1 MQDAQRY
8 RTVLS
13 LGLPIMGGMLSQ
25 SLLNLVDAALVGRL
39 GEDALAAVGAASYA
53 NFVVISLILG
63 LSSSVQT
70 LVARFSGQQSPQN
83 ALQAVSASLVLA
95 TIISLPLTL
104 FFTTFSETL
113 LLPLLAGDSSNSQRI
128 ANDYFDY
135 RVAALCFV
143 AANLAFRGW
152 WNGTQRPI
160 TYLRSLIVTQ
170 VINVPLSYGLI
181 FGHWGL
187 PELGASGAG
196 LGTAL
201 SLLLGTVLNT
211 IVIGRDIRTRAFEIR
226 APQVEMIHTIFRL
239 ALPHSMQQLF
249 MALSVMVLFSIVGL
263 LGSEQQAITHVLINL
278 TLLLILPAVGIGIA
292 TTSLVSHALG
302 ANQPPQAYR
311 WGWIASKAAFIM
323 IFVISLPMWI
333 WPESL
338 LKLFLTNEALITQ
351 AVTPLRLS
359 AAAIC
364 IDVIAIVLAQ
374 ALLGVGATKQVFT
387 ISTSVQ
393 WLVFLP
399 LAWLTGPIWGL
410 GLVGIWCSQVIYRTI
425 SSLVFIHVWRKRS
438 WIANSRIN
446 SH

>member
-1 MQDAQRY
+1 MPDTQRY

-70 LVARFSGQQSPQN
+70 LVARFNGQQAPQN
-83 ALQAVSASLVLA
+83 ALSVVTAGLA
-95 TIISLPLTL
+95 LGIIISLPLTL
-104 FFTTFSETL
+104 IFAAFSESL
-113 LLPLLAGDSSNSQRI
+113 LLPLLASDQADSRQI

-135 RVAALCFV
+135 RVAAMCFV
-143 AANLAFRGW
+143 AANLALRGW
-152 WNGTQRPI
+152 WNGTQRPM
-160 TYLRSLIVTQ
+160 TYLRSLIATQ

-181 FGHWGL
+181 FGCWGL
-187 PELGASGAG
+187 PEIGAPGAG

-201 SLLLGTVLNT
+201 SLALGMMLNT
-211 IVIGRDIRTRAFEIR
+211 ILIGFDIRA
-226 APQVEMIHTIFRL
+226 L
-239 ALPHSMQQLF
+239 ALRLRLPNAKMMRSIFSLAMPHSMQQLF

-278 TLLLILPAVGIGIA
+278 TLFLILPAVGIGIA
-292 TTSLVSHALG
+292 TTSLASHALG
-302 ANQPPQAYR
+302 ANKPSQAYR
-311 WGWIASKAAFIM
+311 WGWIASKAALAIIVF
-323 IFVISLPMWI
+323 ISLPMWL
-333 WPESL
+333 WPELL
-338 LKLFLTNEALITQ
+338 LKLFLTNDALIEQ
-351 AVTPLRLS
+351 AITPLRLS
-359 AAAIC
+359 AAAIS

-374 ALLGVGATKQVFT
+374 ALLGVGASKQVFT

-399 LAWLTGPIWGL
+399 LAWLTGPILGFGL
-410 GLVGIWCSQVIYRTI
+410 IGIWCSQVIYRAI
-425 SSLVFIHVWRKRS
+425 SSLIFMHVWHKRRWLS
-438 WIANSRIN
+438 SSKIN